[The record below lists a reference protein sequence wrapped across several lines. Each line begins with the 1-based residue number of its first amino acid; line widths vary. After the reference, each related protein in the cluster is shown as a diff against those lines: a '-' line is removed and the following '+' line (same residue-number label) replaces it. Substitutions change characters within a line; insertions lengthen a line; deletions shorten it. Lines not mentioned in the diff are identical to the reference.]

1 MVGYA
6 SVDSGEKTLN
16 DLNGVVFLDI
26 RKDFDSINHNI
37 YLLRKMKDQFGV
49 SNIELKWSEPYISD
63 IGNKC
68 VLSMVRC
75 QHPKRCGVPQG
86 FTLQYISLM
95 WYVLRSIFNINI
107 VSNVNRQM

>member
-26 RKDFDSINHNI
+26 RKDFDSIDHNI

-49 SNIELKWSEPYISD
+49 SNL
-63 IGNKC
+63 N
-68 VLSMVRC
+68 
-75 QHPKRCGVPQG
+75 
-86 FTLQYISLM
+86 
-95 WYVLRSIFNINI
+95 
-107 VSNVNRQM
+107 